1 VKRITENPR
10 KRSCRLS
17 GILPVFGRVCVCSVG
32 KLILEYFHKKKY
44 YKNKAVMDLD
54 VNLTGYITVRNA
66 AQAWGITERM
76 VVIHIARGRVPG
88 AVKIGNLWLIPKEA
102 VKPPDGRVNNRRR
115 NTAPKQS
122 GKEDT

>member
-1 VKRITENPR
+1 
-10 KRSCRLS
+10 
-17 GILPVFGRVCVCSVG
+17 
-32 KLILEYFHKKKY
+32 
-44 YKNKAVMDLD
+44 MD

-76 VVIHIARGRVPG
+76 VVIHIARGRVTG

>member
-1 VKRITENPR
+1 
-10 KRSCRLS
+10 
-17 GILPVFGRVCVCSVG
+17 
-32 KLILEYFHKKKY
+32 
-44 YKNKAVMDLD
+44 
-54 VNLTGYITVRNA
+54 LTA
-66 AQAWGITERM
+66 
-76 VVIHIARGRVPG
+76 VVIHIAKGRVPG